1 MFIIITDGMENASR
15 KYSTEKVKQMIERQK
30 EKYGWEFIFLGA
42 NIDAVEAAGNIGI
55 PPAMAVDYHCDSQG
69 TKLNYDVISDAVCAV
84 RACGSMASD
93 WRQRIDEDFKA
104 RRRK

>member
-1 MFIIITDGMENASR
+1 
-15 KYSTEKVKQMIERQK
+15 
-30 EKYGWEFIFLGA
+30 
-42 NIDAVEAAGNIGI
+42 
-55 PPAMAVDYHCDSQG
+55 
-69 TKLNYDVISDAVCAV
+69 VISDAVCAV